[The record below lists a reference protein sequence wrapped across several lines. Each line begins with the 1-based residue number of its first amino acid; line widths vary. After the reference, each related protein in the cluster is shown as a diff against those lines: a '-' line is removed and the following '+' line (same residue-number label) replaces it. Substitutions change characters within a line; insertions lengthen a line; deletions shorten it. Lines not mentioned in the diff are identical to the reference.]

1 MAGSNTSA
9 GPTLELVRESKIA
22 DLLPGEGIGRWEAS
36 GVQARG
42 QYLYVIF
49 DNLPHIA
56 RFHGSLRAGHRH
68 NILVRQ
74 RGEAADFEDIT
85 YHPGDRRFLIINE
98 ARSHPENGFRPA
110 IEEYDEDLRYLDRAT
125 VDFPLESENKGME
138 GVVHVR
144 RGADDYIL
152 GLCEGNRCRGGA
164 KGRKPGGGRIQ
175 IFQKADGGW
184 RHRGTIKL
192 PKSVQFEDYAAVDV
206 AGNRIAVVSQAS
218 SALWIGTFEDDSWSF
233 VDDGT
238 VYPFPPDDN
247 GDRAYFNIEG
257 VAWLAAD
264 KIAAVSDKRKKGD
277 QPKAAKI
284 KDQSIHIFR
293 IPG

>member
-1 MAGSNTSA
+1 MPVSKTSA
-9 GPTLELVRESKIA
+9 DPTLELVRESKIA
-22 DLLPGEGIGRWEAS
+22 ALLPGEGIGRYEAS

-56 RFHGSLRAGHRH
+56 RFHASLEAGHRH
-68 NILVRQ
+68 NVLVRQ

-85 YHPGDRRFLIINE
+85 YHPVDRRFLIIIE
-98 ARSHPENGFRPA
+98 ARSDPKDRSRPA
-110 IEEYDEDLRYLDRAT
+110 IEEYDEDLRYLERAI
-125 VDFPLESENKGME
+125 VDFPVESRNKGLE
-138 GVVHVR
+138 GVVCVR
-144 RGADDYIL
+144 RGADDYVL
-152 GLCEGNRCRGGA
+152 GLCEGNKCRGGA

-175 IFQKADGGW
+175 IFQKADGAW
-184 RHRGTIKL
+184 LHRGTIKL

-218 SALWIGTFEDDSWSF
+218 SALWIGTFEDGSWSF
-233 VDDGT
+233 ADDGT
-238 VYPFPPDDN
+238 VYRFPTDDN
-247 GDRAYFNIEG
+247 GDRSYFNIEG
-257 VAWLAAD
+257 VAWLPPD

-277 QPKAAKI
+277 QPKAAKR

>member
-1 MAGSNTSA
+1 MPVSKTSA
-9 GPTLELVRESKIA
+9 DPTLELVRESKIA
-22 DLLPGEGIGRWEAS
+22 ALLPGEGIGRYEAS

-56 RFHGSLRAGHRH
+56 RFHGSLKTGHQH

-74 RGEAADFEDIT
+74 RGESPGFEDIT
-85 YHPGDRRFLIINE
+85 YHPGERRFLIIIE
-98 ARSHPENGFRPA
+98 AGSHPEDGSRPA

-125 VDFPLESENKGME
+125 VDFPLESRNKGLE
-138 GVVHVR
+138 GVVCVR
-144 RGADDYIL
+144 RGVDDYVL
-152 GLCEGNRCRGGA
+152 GLCEGNKCRGGA
-164 KGRKPGGGRIQ
+164 EGSKPGGGRMQ

-192 PKSVQFEDYAAVDV
+192 PKSVRFKDYAAVDV

-218 SALWIGTFEDDSWSF
+218 SALWTGTFKDESWAF
-233 VDDGT
+233 VDEGT
-238 VYPFPPDDN
+238 VYSFPTDEN

-257 VAWLAAD
+257 VGWLAPD
-264 KIAAVSDKRKKGD
+264 KIASVSDKRKKRD
-277 QPKAAKI
+277 QPKAAKR
-284 KDQSIHIFR
+284 KDQSVHIFR

>member
-1 MAGSNTSA
+1 MPTSKTSA

-22 DLLPGEGIGRWEAS
+22 ELLPGEGIGRYEAS

-56 RFHGSLRAGHRH
+56 RFHGSLEAGHRH

-74 RGEAADFEDIT
+74 RGDSPGFEDIT
-85 YHPGDRRFLIINE
+85 YHPGDRRFLIIIE
-98 ARSHPENGFRPA
+98 AGSRPEDEFRPA
-110 IEEYDEDLRYLDRAT
+110 IEEYDEDLRYLDRET
-125 VDFPLESENKGME
+125 VDFPLESGNKGLE
-138 GVVHVR
+138 GVVCDR
-144 RGADDYIL
+144 RGADDYVL
-152 GLCEGNRCRGGA
+152 GLCEGNKCRGGA

-175 IFQKADGGW
+175 IFRKADGAW
-184 RHRGTIKL
+184 MHMGTIKL

-206 AGNRIAVVSQAS
+206 ADNRIAVVSQAS
-218 SALWIGTFEDDSWSF
+218 SALWTGTFEDESWAF
-233 VDDGT
+233 VDEGT
-238 VYPFPPDDN
+238 VYRFPTDDN
-247 GDRAYFNIEG
+247 GDRSYFNVEG

-264 KIAAVSDKRKKGD
+264 KIAAVSDRRKKGD
-277 QPKAAKI
+277 QPKAAKR

>member
-1 MAGSNTSA
+1 MPTSNTSA
-9 GPTLELVRESKIA
+9 GPTLELVRENKIA
-22 DLLPGEGIGRWEAS
+22 DLLPDEGIGRWEAS

-56 RFHGSLRAGHRH
+56 RFHGSLKAGHRH

-85 YHPGDRRFLIINE
+85 YHPVDRRFLIIIE
-98 ARSHPENGFRPA
+98 ARSDPKDGSRPA
-110 IEEYDEDLRYLDRAT
+110 IEEYDEDLRYLDRAI
-125 VDFPLESENKGME
+125 VDFPVESRNKGLE
-138 GVVHVR
+138 GVVCVR
-144 RGADDYIL
+144 RGADDYVL
-152 GLCEGNRCRGGA
+152 GLCEGNKCRGGA

-206 AGNRIAVVSQAS
+206 VGDRIAVVSQAN
-218 SALWIGTFEDDSWSF
+218 SALWIGTFKDQSWAF
-233 VDDGT
+233 VDEGT
-238 VYPFPPDDN
+238 VYRFPTDDA
-247 GDRAYFNIEG
+247 GDRSYFNIEG
-257 VAWLAAD
+257 VAWLPPD

-277 QPKAAKI
+277 QPKAAKR